1 MSFFRVCVTLSL
13 LLSPMPCSARHQSSE
28 LPARINEIMQARSA
42 VGDFS
47 GVALVARRGRILYQ
61 HAFGL
66 ANREWNVAN
75 DLDTRFEIGSMTKQ
89 FTAMLILQMVN
100 AGEIRLDGRLSDY
113 LPYCSEYGFP
123 APPSRQQLLIRQIT
137 GCSDW
142 FLHLT
147 PTFRQHG
154 RVRWRC
160 I

>member
-113 LPYCSEYGFP
+113 LPYY
-123 APPSRQQLLIRQIT
+123 RQDTGNQIT
-137 GCSDW
+137 ISELLSHTSGVPSFTSLRDCW
-142 FLHLT
+142 TGRKAVLT
-147 PTFRQHG
+147 AACRNS
-154 RVRWRC
+154 
-160 I
+160 